1 MGALEDPQAVVDPEG
16 RVRGVE
22 GIRVVD
28 ASIMPEVP
36 RANTHL
42 TAVML
47 AEHLAEGMT
56 RATS

>member
-1 MGALEDPQAVVDPEG
+1 
-16 RVRGVE
+16 
-22 GIRVVD
+22 
-28 ASIMPEVP
+28 MPEVP

-47 AEHLAEGMT
+47 AEPLAEGMQ